1 MSGRL
6 TQNSYQSTEQRNLDV
21 LLYQTYYL
29 VRPNWLVNEY
39 LSWAIGNRVYD
50 FDQLEVFE
58 YFELHSEFVE
68 QIKDGEYKRVT
79 NPNLLLRK

>member
-6 TQNSYQSTEQRNLDV
+6 TQNLYQSTEQRNTDV

-29 VRPNWLVNEY
+29 VKSNWLVNEY
-39 LSWAIGNRVYD
+39 ISWVIGDRVYD